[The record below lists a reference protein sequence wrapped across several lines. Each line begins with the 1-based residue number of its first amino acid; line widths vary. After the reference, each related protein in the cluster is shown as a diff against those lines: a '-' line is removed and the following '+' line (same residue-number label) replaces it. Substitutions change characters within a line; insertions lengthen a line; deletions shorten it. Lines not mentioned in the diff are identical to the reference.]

1 MKKLYIILTVLS
13 FVLLIIGCKELA
25 SDEDEMITV
34 VDMVGDEVTIK
45 QNPQKVAVIARA
57 AADMMIGFGLGDVVD
72 GMFLTIID
80 NTWTQVIYPDVSN
93 YYTYEYNESAELF
106 LSRGVDLVLAP
117 EKYIAEALRENGVNA
132 ITVSLYG
139 NPRYDVVLYKIAD
152 LIAQIWPRTA
162 NKVNQW
168 KQELNQAIE
177 DVTSVLNT
185 KELPTRTIHYVR
197 GDRDRGI
204 GYTDTVGAL
213 VETFYE
219 DYFKLTYLGNQFA
232 TNRPSIEDI
241 MLKNPDIIVVGGAY
255 QNKIIN
261 DILETEPQ
269 KFINAVVNNR
279 VYNIPI
285 GFVMWEQNSLALPL
299 FLYDQANK
307 LYPEYF
313 SFDIETLTK
322 NNFKRYFDIDLTDQ
336 QIEYMLSGRSNTG
349 EFLAS

>member
-1 MKKLYIILTVLS
+1 MKKIYFILVILS
-13 FVLLIIGCKELA
+13 LIFVVVGCDLQNN
-25 SDEDEMITV
+25 DTDEMITV
-34 VDMVGDEVTIK
+34 VDMVGDEVTMK
-45 QNPQKVAVIARA
+45 QNPQKVAVISRA

-72 GMFLTIID
+72 GMFLTILD
-80 NTWTQVIYPDVSN
+80 NTWTQVMYPGVSD

-117 EKYIAEALRENGVNA
+117 EKYIAESLRENGVNA

-139 NPRYDVVLYKIAD
+139 NPRYEVVLYKIAD
-152 LIAQIWPRTA
+152 LIAQIWPRTQSV
-162 NKVNQW
+162 VNTW
-168 KQELNQAIE
+168 KAELDDAITA
-177 DVTSVLNT
+177 VTSELET
-185 KELPTRTIHYVR
+185 KTVPTRTIHYVR

-219 DYFKLTYLGNQFA
+219 DFFKLTYLGNQFD

-255 QNKIIN
+255 QNKIIE
-261 DILETEPQ
+261 DILNTEPQ
-269 KFINAVVNNR
+269 KFINAVVNEQMF
-279 VYNIPI
+279 NIPI

-299 FLYDQANK
+299 FIYDQANK

-313 SFDIETLTK
+313 DFDMISLTRD
-322 NNFKRYFDIDLTDQ
+322 NFNRYYGINLTNQ
-336 QIEYMLSGRSNTG
+336 QIEYMLNGRSHTG